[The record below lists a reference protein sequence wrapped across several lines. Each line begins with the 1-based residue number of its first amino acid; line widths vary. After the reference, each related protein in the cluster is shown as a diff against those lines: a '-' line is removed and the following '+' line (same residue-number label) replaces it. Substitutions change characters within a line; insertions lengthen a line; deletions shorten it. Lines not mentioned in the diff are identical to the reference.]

1 MGSSGPVYH
10 RRVRIAVIGGGP
22 AGLYFSILMKK
33 ARPEADILV
42 VEKNP
47 ANVTWGW
54 GVVFSAETMENFRGA
69 DEETY
74 RRITETFA
82 RWDAID
88 VHFRGEMIRSGG
100 HGFCGMKRMRL
111 LEILQGRAAELG
123 VRMEFGREVT
133 SYDEFAA
140 YDVLVGADGIN
151 SPMRTHFAST
161 FEPEIDE
168 GRAKFV
174 WLGSTKKFDTFTF
187 YVKEN
192 EHGLF
197 QVHAYQFDADQ
208 STFIVECDEDTW
220 RRAGLDQADEART
233 IGYCEA
239 LFAEELDGA
248 RLLGNH
254 SHWINFRRVR
264 CKRWHRDNMVL
275 IGDAAHTAHFS
286 IGSGT
291 KLAMEDAIELSQA
304 LRDHPSDVSAALEA
318 YWDRRWLDVAKLQR
332 AAVVSRHWFEEISRY
347 KHFDPQQF
355 TVSLLSRSKRITHGN
370 LAVRDPDYVAQL
382 DRWFAQSQGWSGGAD
397 EAPPPPM
404 FLPLKLRGVTLPN
417 RVVVSPM
424 CMYSAEDG
432 LIGDWHLV
440 HLGSRALGGA
450 GLLFAEMT
458 MVSREGRISPGCAG
472 MYKPEHVDA
481 WKRVVDFV
489 RTHAPNTKMGIQIGH
504 AGRKGSTQRLWEQ
517 PDRPLPSGNWPLVS
531 ASGVAWS
538 EHCDTPRQMSRADMT
553 DVREAFVHATRGA
566 AKAGFDVLE
575 LQFAHG
581 YLLSSFIS
589 PISNR
594 RTDEYGG
601 SLDNRL
607 RYPLEVLSAVRE
619 AWPEDRPLSVRI
631 SATDWHPDGLDP
643 EQSVEVARHLVAA
656 GCDLVDVSAGQTTPE
671 AKPIYGRM
679 FQTPFSD
686 RIRNELGARTMAVGN
701 IQSWDHVNTI
711 IVSGR
716 ADLCALARPHLLD
729 PYFTL
734 HAAAAQGQPVA
745 LGGEPASG
753 QPVRVPPQYKSV
765 GPLLD
770 RAAAEE
776 AELRELRKK

>member
-1 MGSSGPVYH
+1 MGA
-10 RRVRIAVIGGGP
+10 VRIAVIGGGP

-33 ARPEADILV
+33 ARPEAEILV

-47 ANVTWGW
+47 ADVTWGW

-74 RRITETFA
+74 RRITENFA

-88 VHFRGEMIRSGG
+88 VHFRGEMVRSGG
-100 HGFCGMKRMRL
+100 HGFCGLKRMRL
-111 LEILQGRAAELG
+111 LEILQGRAEELG
-123 VRMEFGREVT
+123 VQLQFGREVE
-133 SYDEFAA
+133 SYDEFAD
-140 YDVLVGADGIN
+140 YDLLVGADGIN
-151 SPMRTHFAST
+151 SRLRTHFAHV
-161 FEPEIDE
+161 FEPKIEP

-187 YVKEN
+187 YIKEN

-197 QVHAYQFDADQ
+197 QVHAYQFNEDQ
-208 STFIVECDEDTW
+208 STFIVECDEETW
-220 RRAGLDQADEART
+220 KRAGLDADDEART

-248 RLLGNH
+248 KLLGNH
-254 SHWINFRRVR
+254 SHWINFRRVK
-264 CKRWHRDNMVL
+264 CERWHHENMVL

-291 KLAMEDAIELSQA
+291 KLAMEDAIELT
-304 LRDHPSDVSAALEA
+304 AALEEHPGDVPAGLQA

-347 KHFDPQQF
+347 KHFHPQQF
-355 TVSLLSRSKRITHGN
+355 TASLLSRSKRITHGN
-370 LAVRDPDYVAQL
+370 LRLRDPDYVAQL
-382 DRWFAQSQGWSGGAD
+382 DRWFARSQGGDGGAD
-397 EAPPPPM
+397 ETPPAPM
-404 FLPLKLRGVTLPN
+404 FLPLKLRELELRN

-424 CMYSAEDG
+424 CMYSADDG

-440 HLGSRALGGA
+440 HLGSRAMGGA
-450 GLLFAEMT
+450 GLLMAEMT

-472 MYKPEHVDA
+472 MYKDEHVSA

-489 RTHAPNTKMGIQIGH
+489 HAHSPTKMGIQIGH

-517 PDRPLPSGNWPLVS
+517 ADRPLAEGNWPLIS
-531 ASGVAWS
+531 ASAVPWS
-538 EHCDTPRQMSRADMT
+538 EHNDTPREMNRDDMT
-553 DVREAFVHATRGA
+553 TVRQAFVDAARGA
-566 AKAGFDVLE
+566 DRAGFDLLE

-589 PISNR
+589 PLSNL

-601 SLDNRL
+601 SLDNRM

-619 AWPEDRPLSVRI
+619 VWPDHKPLSVRI

-643 EQSVEVARHLVAA
+643 EASVEVARRLVDA

-671 AKPIYGRM
+671 AQPIYGRM

-686 RIRNELGARTMAVGN
+686 RIRNELGVRTVAVGN

-734 HAAAAQGQPVA
+734 HAAAEQGQSVGPGACVA
-745 LGGEPASG
+745 
-753 QPVRVPPQYKSV
+753 VPPQYRSI

-770 RAAAEE
+770 R
-776 AELRELRKK
+776 LRTETE

>member
-1 MGSSGPVYH
+1 MGAARRSSPP
-10 RRVRIAVIGGGP
+10 RRYRLRIAVIGGGP

-33 ARPEADILV
+33 ARPGAEILV

-47 ANVTWGW
+47 ADVTWGW

-74 RRITETFA
+74 RRITENFA

-88 VHFRGEMIRSGG
+88 VHFRGEMVRSGG
-100 HGFCGMKRMRL
+100 HGFCGLKRMRL
-111 LEILQGRAAELG
+111 LEILQGRAEELG
-123 VRMEFGREVT
+123 VLLEFGREVD
-133 SYDEFAA
+133 SYEEFAG
-140 YDVLVGADGIN
+140 YDLVVGADGIN
-151 SPMRTHFAST
+151 SQLRAHFAEV
-161 FEPEIDE
+161 FEPEIE
-168 GRAKFV
+168 PGRAKFV
-174 WLGSTKKFDTFTF
+174 WLGSTKRFDTFTF
-187 YVKEN
+187 YIKEN

-197 QVHAYQFDADQ
+197 QVHAYQFNEDQ

-220 RRAGLDQADEART
+220 RRAGLDQADESRT

-239 LFAEELDGA
+239 LFAEELEGA

-254 SHWINFRRVR
+254 SNWINFRRVK
-264 CKRWHRDNMVL
+264 CKRWHHENMVL

-291 KLAMEDAIELSQA
+291 KLAMEDAIELVA
-304 LRDHPSDVSAALEA
+304 AVEEHPGDIPSSLQA

-332 AAVVSRHWFEEISRY
+332 AAAVSRHWFEEISRY

-355 TVSLLSRSKRITHGN
+355 TASLLSRSKRITHGN
-370 LAVRDPDYVAQL
+370 LALRDPEYVAQL
-382 DRWFAQSQGWSGGAD
+382 DRWFAQSQGWTGGAD
-397 EAPPPPM
+397 DSPPAPM
-404 FLPLKLRGVTLPN
+404 FLPLKLRDLELPN

-424 CMYSAEDG
+424 CMYSADDG

-450 GLLFAEMT
+450 GLLMAEMT

-472 MYKPEHVDA
+472 MYKDEHVEA

-489 RTHAPNTKMGIQIGH
+489 HGHSPTKVGIQLGH

-517 PDRPLPSGNWPLVS
+517 ADRPLPEGNWPLIS
-531 ASGVAWS
+531 ASPIPWS
-538 EHCDTPRQMSRADMT
+538 EHNATPRQMNREDMT
-553 DVREAFVHATRGA
+553 EVREAFVAAARGA
-566 AKAGFDVLE
+566 ERAGFDLLE

-581 YLLSSFIS
+581 YLISSFIS

-601 SLDNRL
+601 SLDNRM

-619 AWPEDRPLSVRI
+619 AWPANKPLSVRI
-631 SATDWHPDGLDP
+631 SATDWHPAGLDP
-643 EQSVEVARHLVAA
+643 ESSVEVARRLVEA

-671 AKPIYGRM
+671 AEPIYGRM

-686 RIRNELGARTMAVGN
+686 RIRNELGIRTVAVGN

-734 HAAAAQGQPVA
+734 HAAAEQGQPVG
-745 LGGEPASG
+745 LGGPRRGAS
-753 QPVRVPPQYKSV
+753 VEVAPQYRSI

-770 RAAAEE
+770 RLAADNE
-776 AELRELRKK
+776 